1 MKEVIQSIISAII
14 IVLPLPLL
22 ILFCYEFA
30 NSRHVVP
37 VSIDNIEIVR
47 EQFKK
52 INHEIEDN
60 VIRVEMHFGIFQ
72 HKFYITYDNEETEQ
86 FSLDQEDVDEN
97 LIDFMS
103 ENDINNNL
111 EIITISLIISII
123 ASAYEIHKMNKVEVI
138 Y

>member
-1 MKEVIQSIISAII
+1 
-14 IVLPLPLL
+14 
-22 ILFCYEFA
+22 
-30 NSRHVVP
+30 
-37 VSIDNIEIVR
+37 
-47 EQFKK
+47 
-52 INHEIEDN
+52 
-60 VIRVEMHFGIFQ
+60 MHFGMFI
-72 HKFYITYDNEETEQ
+72 HDFYITYDNEETKQ